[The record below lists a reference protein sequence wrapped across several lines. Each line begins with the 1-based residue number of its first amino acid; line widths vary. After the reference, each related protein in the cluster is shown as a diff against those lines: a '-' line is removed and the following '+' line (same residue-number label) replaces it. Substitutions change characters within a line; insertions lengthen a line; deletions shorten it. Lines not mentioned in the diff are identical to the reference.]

1 MMVQAMNPSNSAI
14 LLLAHGT
21 PDVLSHM
28 AEYLQKVTGGRPMPQ
43 HVVEELQHRYAEI
56 GLLETPLPEGPPL
69 TRWTLE
75 QGKLLSDVLGQKVY
89 VGMRNWHPYIAD
101 VVAQMKSDGVTH
113 ARVLCLAPQ
122 NSRTSTGLY
131 KKALMAAAGDAFTLD
146 FIAGWADEP
155 LLAHGT
161 PDVLGEMAEYLAKV
175 TNGRPLPASVVEE
188 LQHRYAEI
196 GLRDTP
202 LPEGPPLTRW
212 TLAQAKLLDEA
223 LDLPVYVGMRN
234 WHPYIADVIAQM
246 RADGI
251 TSFRALCLA
260 PQNSR
265 TSTGLYK
272 RAATSAA
279 EGMEMEFIA
288 GWADHPLLA
297 QAFAEKLWPVW
308 AEACATLSAQAG
320 KPVRVPVLFTAHS
333 VPCRTILSSA
343 QPQQRP
349 GAPVPADGIQAYDP
363 SATPDPYPVEC
374 KRTALHVAE
383 ALAPVGMTGRDW
395 FFAFQSQGIAGAPW
409 IGPTVEDT
417 LKALAA
423 EGHKGV
429 VLQPIGFLCDH
440 VEILYDID
448 IAFTQTARDLGLR
461 LWRAQSLND
470 SPTLIRAL
478 ADVASG
484 QYAAEVAELVTA

>member
-155 LLAHGT
+155 LLA
-161 PDVLGEMAEYLAKV
+161 
-175 TNGRPLPASVVEE
+175 
-188 LQHRYAEI
+188 
-196 GLRDTP
+196 
-202 LPEGPPLTRW
+202 
-212 TLAQAKLLDEA
+212 
-223 LDLPVYVGMRN
+223 
-234 WHPYIADVIAQM
+234 
-246 RADGI
+246 
-251 TSFRALCLA
+251 
-260 PQNSR
+260 
-265 TSTGLYK
+265 
-272 RAATSAA
+272 
-279 EGMEMEFIA
+279 
-288 GWADHPLLA
+288 
-297 QAFAEKLWPVW
+297 QAFAEHMAPAL
-308 AEACATLSAQAG
+308 AAAG
-320 KPVRVPVLFTAHS
+320 DKAAVLFTAHA
-333 VPCRTILSSA
+333 VPCRTIMSA
-343 QPQQRP
+343 QSDTPHHS
-349 GAPVPADGIQAYDP
+349 GIPVDGLQNYGDHED
-363 SATPDPYPVEC
+363 PDPYPVEC
-374 KRTALHVAE
+374 KQTALAIAK
-383 ALAPVGMTGRDW
+383 ALKLNDADW

-409 IGPTVEDT
+409 LGPTVPDT
-417 LKALAA
+417 LAALAA
-423 EGHKGV
+423 SGYKSV
-429 VLQPIGFLCDH
+429 VLQPVGFLCDH

-448 IAFTQTARDLGLR
+448 VDFHQQAAALGLQ
-461 LWRAQSLND
+461 LSRAASLND
-470 SPTLIRAL
+470 SPVLIQAL
-478 ADVASG
+478 AKVLASRS
-484 QYAAEVAELVTA
+484 